1 MHKDSTKKKQVREC
15 QNLLLCKLVMYGA
28 VRELWS
34 SDSVLLLKF
43 DRCDLTSSDYII
55 NPAEGAP
62 LQPKQAEAATLFN
75 FSIKFNFQSTQFII
89 E

>member
-34 SDSVLLLKF
+34 SDPVLLLKF
-43 DRCDLTSSDYII
+43 DRCDNII